1 MSLIYELG
9 ISSVDAVTLRPEYSS
24 KPENRKQTRSDLRAR
39 SGAFYKYIWATYDK
53 ILLNLNFVPASD
65 ASIVNSWWESGSDL
79 LLFITSDSITEV
91 RSVQVMNKEIPFSQF
106 VKPYD
111 NLMKGKIE
119 LEGY

>member
-1 MSLIYELG
+1 MSLVYELG
-9 ISSVDAVTLRPEYSS
+9 TSSNTAIVLRPEYSS
-24 KPENRKQTRSDLRAR
+24 KPKNRKQTRSDLRAR
-39 SGAFYKYIWATYDK
+39 TGVHYKYIWATYDK
-53 ILLNLNFVPASD
+53 ILLNLNYVPASD
-65 ASIVNSWWESGSDL
+65 AAIVNSWWESGSDL

-106 VKPYD
+106 TKPYD